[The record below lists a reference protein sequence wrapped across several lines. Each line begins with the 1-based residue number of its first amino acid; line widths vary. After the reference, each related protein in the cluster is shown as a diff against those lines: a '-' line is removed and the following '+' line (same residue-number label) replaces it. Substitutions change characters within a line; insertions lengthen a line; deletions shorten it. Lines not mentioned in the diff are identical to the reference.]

1 MTDYLAG
8 LVGSFGASMF
18 FGLMFHTPRHCLLT
32 ASSIGMVSYLVY
44 MLTLDW
50 TGSVVGAAF
59 ASSMSIAL
67 LSETAARFHHSP
79 ASIFASIAIIPLV
92 PGGGLYRTMF
102 YMVQNDFDQAIG
114 TGVET
119 VLVAGCIALAIAI
132 VTAFTNQARPPRKEE
147 D

>member
-1 MTDYLAG
+1 MMSYITG
-8 LVGSFGASMF
+8 LIGSFGASMF
-18 FGLMFHTPRHCLLT
+18 FGLMFHTPRHCLFT

-44 MLTLDW
+44 MLVLEW

-59 ASSMSIAL
+59 ASSMVIASF
-67 LSETAARFHHSP
+67 SEVAARIHCSP

-102 YMVQNDFDQAIG
+102 FMVHNDFDAAFV

-119 VLVAGCIALAIAI
+119 VMVAGCIALAIAI
-132 VTAFTNQARPPRKEE
+132 VTAFTKQARPSRKE
-147 D
+147 DD

>member
-1 MTDYLAG
+1 MNYVTG
-8 LVGSFGASMF
+8 LIGSFGASMF
-18 FGLMFHTPRHCLLT
+18 FGLLFHTPRHCLMT

-44 MLTLDW
+44 MLVLEW
-50 TGSVVGAAF
+50 FGSVVGAAF
-59 ASSMSIAL
+59 ASSMVIAS
-67 LSETAARFHHSP
+67 LSEVAARLHHSP

-102 YMVQNDFDQAIG
+102 YMVQNDFDQAVV

-132 VTAFTNQARPPRKEE
+132 VTAFTKQPRPPRKES